1 MVTFSWFMPRQ
12 ILGFLNHLFFLG
24 MGWCLLLLLYKD
36 ARIPSTTLAD
46 RNKVR
51 ACPAASAS
59 AETDSITANCSCI
72 CISCSW
78 CHNNSTSTW
87 LPPFPLRLVRREKG
101 RCLEIPF
108 EILPVRHRFIKAMTV
123 RACTHLY
130 QPCHHIKG
138 KNEKEFQRGALI
150 HPFPYFSVHTR
161 MHARAHTHLPSL
173 EINGLLLRPLVRSCA
188 AGKTCTIPH
197 CAQRWTTESATPIS
211 AISLENNEAA
221 TQGLWNGPIKGQDSL
236 PRHGASW
243 PKDKRVLSL
252 IRVAADKSAFPMRS
266 ITATGSE
273 PLSTPLSWLS
283 VMKPPDTDKTSA
295 RTNVALVL
303 FFFFL
308 RGDLAAYAAKWL
320 KTEATWQTHHTALA
334 GTGTGNLSSRLQG
347 GASHY
352 WVIQEKLPQLCPGT
366 CAWESACCV
375 LQPIPS
381 FSPRSLIGLGERGV
395 EVF

>member
-1 MVTFSWFMPRQ
+1 MQIITHMHIKGRLQWSLFLDSCQGRFWASWIICFFWGWADASFSCCTRMQGSLPQRWQTETRWELVLQQVPVQRL
-12 ILGFLNHLFFLG
+12 I
-24 MGWCLLLLLYKD
+24 LLLPI
-36 ARIPSTTLAD
+36 APAFAS
-46 RNKVR
+46 
-51 ACPAASAS
+51 PAADATTFPLPPGS
-59 AETDSITANCSCI
+59 
-72 CISCSW
+72 
-78 CHNNSTSTW
+78 
-87 LPPFPLRLVRREKG
+87 PPFPLRLVRREKG

-173 EINGLLLRPLVRSCA
+173 ETNGLLLRPLVRSCA

-303 FFFFL
+303 FFFFF
-308 RGDLAAYAAKWL
+308 W
-320 KTEATWQTHHTALA
+320 
-334 GTGTGNLSSRLQG
+334 
-347 GASHY
+347 
-352 WVIQEKLPQLCPGT
+352 
-366 CAWESACCV
+366 
-375 LQPIPS
+375 
-381 FSPRSLIGLGERGV
+381 GV
-395 EVF
+395 T

>member
-1 MVTFSWFMPRQ
+1 MRFHIDYFTVPTCRSLPTCT
-12 ILGFLNHLFFLG
+12 LKVDCNGHFFLIHAKADFG
-24 MGWCLLLLLYKD
+24 LPESSVFSGDGLMPPSPAVQGCKDPFHNAGRQKQGESLSCSKCQCRDWFYYCQLLLHLHLLQLM
-36 ARIPSTTLAD
+36 PQQFHFHLA
-46 RNKVR
+46 
-51 ACPAASAS
+51 
-59 AETDSITANCSCI
+59 
-72 CISCSW
+72 
-78 CHNNSTSTW
+78 
-87 LPPFPLRLVRREKG
+87 PPFPLRLVRREKG

-173 EINGLLLRPLVRSCA
+173 ETNGLLLRPLVRSCA

-303 FFFFL
+303 FFFFFE
-308 RGDLAAYAAKWL
+308 GW
-320 KTEATWQTHHTALA
+320 
-334 GTGTGNLSSRLQG
+334 LSSVCSEVAQNWSDMTNSPHGSGR
-347 GASHY
+347 Y
-352 WVIQEKLPQLCPGT
+352 WD
-366 CAWESACCV
+366 
-375 LQPIPS
+375 
-381 FSPRSLIGLGERGV
+381 R
-395 EVF
+395 

>member
-1 MVTFSWFMPRQ
+1 MQIITHMHIKGRLQWSLFLDSCQGRFWASWIICFFWGWADASFSCCTRMQGSLPQRWQTETRWELVLQQVPVQRL
-12 ILGFLNHLFFLG
+12 I
-24 MGWCLLLLLYKD
+24 LLLPI
-36 ARIPSTTLAD
+36 APAFAS
-46 RNKVR
+46 
-51 ACPAASAS
+51 PAADATTFPLPPGS
-59 AETDSITANCSCI
+59 
-72 CISCSW
+72 
-78 CHNNSTSTW
+78 
-87 LPPFPLRLVRREKG
+87 PPFPLRLVRREKG

-173 EINGLLLRPLVRSCA
+173 ETNGLLLRPLVRSCA

-303 FFFFL
+303 FFFFE
-308 RGDLAAYAAKWL
+308 GW
-320 KTEATWQTHHTALA
+320 
-334 GTGTGNLSSRLQG
+334 LSSVCSEVAQNWSDMTNSPHGSGR
-347 GASHY
+347 Y
-352 WVIQEKLPQLCPGT
+352 WD
-366 CAWESACCV
+366 
-375 LQPIPS
+375 
-381 FSPRSLIGLGERGV
+381 R
-395 EVF
+395 